1 MEFKS
6 YLEAA
11 SKLPKGAEASLPKS
25 LVKKLKEDHKTK
37 DRTISKVYAFYNK
50 DDSFMAYHGAEQK
63 AKKMGYSVGI
73 MQRDSPIALAKAK
86 NMYIAKWW
94 NIGIEEADRI
104 DGVLVSDDMRD
115 GDVYI
120 VIFNKAAGKE
130 KSKKEG
136 EDNE

>member
-1 MEFKS
+1 MEFKA

-11 SKLPKGAEASLPKS
+11 KKLPKGEAGELPKQ

-50 DDSFMAYHGAEQK
+50 DESFSASYAAEQK
-63 AKKMGYSVGI
+63 AKRLGYSVGS
-73 MQRDSPIALAKAK
+73 MQRDDPRAIAKGDL
-86 NMYIAKWW
+86 YIAKWW
-94 NIGIEEADRI
+94 NIGVEEADRI
-104 DGVLVSDDMRD
+104 DGVLVSEDMRD

-120 VIFNKAAGKE
+120 VIFNKVAGKG
-130 KSKKEG
+130 KASKKEG